1 LAALH
6 DGQKW
11 AIESYQINY
20 VTAFGLTSLKPQS
33 AQTPRI
39 LAGAYSNPQL
49 SNVTVNQKQFQFGP
63 IPAAVPEV
71 KSLAAKFPQ
80 TTLLLNKDFNRQAI
94 SPDRMNQYGIVHLA
108 THGKLVDGSPEDSF
122 ILLNNGEYITLREIK
137 DWKLPNVGLVVLSA
151 CQTALGEKLG
161 SGIEIIGLGYQLQV
175 AQARASIASLWEV
188 SDDGTNSLMNLFY
201 EQLQQ
206 GKRSSTQ
213 ALADAQRAMIH
224 MAKTEGKGDRRAGIK
239 VVRSPDQNQPPF
251 SHPYYWAPFI
261 LIGNGL

>member
-1 LAALH
+1 
-6 DGQKW
+6 
-11 AIESYQINY
+11 
-20 VTAFGLTSLKPQS
+20 
-33 AQTPRI
+33 
-39 LAGAYSNPQL
+39 
-49 SNVTVNQKQFQFGP
+49 
-63 IPAAVPEV
+63 
-71 KSLAAKFPQ
+71 
-80 TTLLLNKDFNRQAI
+80 
-94 SPDRMNQYGIVHLA
+94 MNQYGIIHLA

-122 ILLNNGEYITLREIK
+122 ILLNNGEYVTLREIK

-206 GKRSSTQ
+206 GKRSSTE
-213 ALADAQRAMIH
+213 ALAIAQRQMIQR
-224 MAKTEGKGDRRAGIK
+224 AKEVEKGGRRGSIK
-239 VVRSPDQNQPPF
+239 VVQPIDKSQPPF